1 MEVLV
6 NGLNGIIWSPV
17 LVYLCLGAGLFF
29 TLKTSGV
36 QFTMI
41 KEMIRLLLGKDIKD
55 IKNEE
60 KSKDSI
66 SGFEA
71 MCMSVSGR
79 VGTGNIA
86 GVATAISLGGPGS
99 IFWLWVISLL
109 GAASSYVE
117 STLGQLYKEKFEGG
131 YRGGPAYYFKKGL
144 LGGKT
149 WYGNLFALST
159 VLAMLICMPSVQSNV
174 IAGSL
179 KTAIG
184 IPQWITGLIIV
195 GFLCLIIFG
204 GAKRIAKFAGV
215 VVPFMAVAY
224 IIVAVTVLAINAG
237 EIIPSLTLIVESAFG
252 KEEAFAGIAGAAI
265 SWGVKRGIYS
275 NEAGQGTGP
284 ASAAAAEVSHPAKQ
298 GLIQA
303 FSIYIDSIFVCTATA
318 LMIIITG
325 AYKVFEGVTGKIIY
339 EGKGAISSMN
349 IETIGAANTSAA
361 LDVSIGYG
369 AYIVAIA
376 IIFFAF
382 TTLLAFFWNGDTALV
397 YLTNG
402 NKQRNKIRFILKLV
416 FLGFTFSGSVVAGG
430 MAWTLGDIGIGIM
443 AWINIVGILIMHK
456 PAIICLKDY
465 KLRIKENRED
475 DWDFNPNKIG
485 IKGNFSVWDDL
496 RKEEREKDIIFQ
508 DGLVELNA

>member
-1 MEVLV
+1 MEVLI

-36 QFTMI
+36 QFMMI
-41 KEMIRLLLGKDIKD
+41 KEMIRLLLGKDVT
-55 IKNEE
+55 NEE
-60 KSKDSI
+60 RSKDSI

-86 GVATAISLGGPGS
+86 GVATAIALGGPGS
-99 IFWLWVISLL
+99 IFWLWMISLL

-144 LGGKT
+144 LGGKA

-159 VLAMLICMPSVQSNV
+159 VLAMLICMPSTQSNV

-179 KTAIG
+179 KTAVG
-184 IPQWITGLIIV
+184 VPEWITGTVIV
-195 GFLCLIIFG
+195 GFLCVIVFG
-204 GAKRIAKFAGV
+204 GAKRLAKFAGI
-215 VVPFMAVAY
+215 VVPFMAVIY
-224 IIVAVTVLAINAG
+224 IIIAVVVLALNAG
-237 EIIPSLTLIVESAFG
+237 DIIPSLTLIVKSAFG

-284 ASAAAAEVSHPAKQ
+284 ASAAAADTSHPAKQ

-325 AYKVFEGVTGKIIY
+325 AYKVFDGVTGKTIY
-339 EGKGAISSMN
+339 AGKGATASMSMG
-349 IETIGAANTSAA
+349 TVGAANTSTA
-361 LDVSIGYG
+361 LDIGIGYG

-376 IIFFAF
+376 IVFFAF

-397 YLTNG
+397 YLTKG
-402 NKQRNKIRFILKLV
+402 SEKGKKIRFVLKLV
-416 FLGFTFSGSVVAGG
+416 YLGFTFSGSVAAGG
-430 MAWTLGDIGIGIM
+430 MAWTFGDIGIGIM

-456 PAIICLKDY
+456 PAIACLKDY
-465 KLRIKENRED
+465 KLRMKENRED
-475 DWDFNPNKIG
+475 EWDFNPNQIG
-485 IKGNFSVWDDL
+485 IEGDFAVWDEI
-496 RKEEREKDIIFQ
+496 RREGRETVIPQEGIAP
-508 DGLVELNA
+508 ELKIS